1 MTIDSPLVPHSG
13 ISGQRPVFAGT
24 DVCRQAGLFLPEGA
38 HRLAF
43 DDDVWDFT
51 HVNGLPVQ
59 MSLACRRFDFAAIT
73 DPRWRLVAKELIFAM
88 LVPRHEAVALLPRAY
103 RTALHL
109 STAGGRLIELTRF
122 LHWLA
127 ERDIARLED
136 IDTDCCEEYLAR
148 RRYVR
153 DGDDA
158 VIGELSPATRRSAAQ
173 ASSISLTTGSCSP
186 PIVSPPAFGHGAA
199 PPPRPSRSCPAAEPS
214 TRPRRWRAACSSRC
228 WPRPSTCCPP
238 SGRTLSS

>member
-13 ISGQRPVFAGT
+13 ISGQRSVFAGT

-38 HRLAF
+38 HRLVF

-51 HVNGLPVQ
+51 DVIGLPVQ
-59 MSLACRRFDFAAIT
+59 MSLACRRFDFGAIT
-73 DPRWRLVAKELIFAM
+73 DPRWRLVARELIFAM

-158 VIGELSPATRRSAAQ
+158 VVGELSPATSRSAAQ
-173 ASSISLTTGSCSP
+173 VVVDLVNYRELFTADRVATGLRPWGGATASAI
-186 PIVSPPAFGHGAA
+186 
-199 PPPRPSRSCPAAEPS
+199 AEM
-214 TRPRRWRAACSSRC
+214 
-228 WPRPSTCCPP
+228 P
-238 SGRTLSS
+238 SGRTMNKTPPLEGSVLQPLLAAALYLLS